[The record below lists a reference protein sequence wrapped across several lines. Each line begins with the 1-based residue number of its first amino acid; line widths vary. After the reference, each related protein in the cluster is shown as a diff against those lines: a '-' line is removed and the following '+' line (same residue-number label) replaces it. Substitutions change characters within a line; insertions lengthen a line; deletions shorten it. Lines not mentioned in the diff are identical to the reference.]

1 VTDVSVVLTA
11 SIIVLMIISELPLDN
26 LTLLAQIITFVVGY
40 LLRFSA
46 NKSMITVNAYQ
57 H

>member
-1 VTDVSVVLTA
+1 VTEVPVVFTA
-11 SIIVLMIISELPLDN
+11 SIVVLIIISALPLDN
-26 LTLLAQIITFVVGY
+26 LTLLTQIITFVVEY

-46 NKSMITVNAYQ
+46 NKSMITLNAYQ